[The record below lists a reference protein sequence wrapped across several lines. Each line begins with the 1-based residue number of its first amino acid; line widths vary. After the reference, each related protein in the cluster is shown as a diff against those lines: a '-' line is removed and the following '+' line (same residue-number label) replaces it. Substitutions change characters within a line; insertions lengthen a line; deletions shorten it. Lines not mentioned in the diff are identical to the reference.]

1 MNHEI
6 KGTLAKLLA
15 TENLVVEHKKVE
27 TASFDVENRVLTLPI
42 WETSND
48 VYNMLVGHEV
58 GHALFTPNEDPKKIG
73 VPMAFINVTE
83 DARIEKLMKRKYPG
97 LTKDFYKGYETLN
110 DIDFFDI
117 NTRDIE
123 ELTFID
129 RINLHYKIGSYAMI
143 PFSDAERPLRDA
155 VGVAETFQE
164 AIDAAKDI
172 FKHMKAEFDKKKE
185 EEKEQETSFS
195 IPVSGGNGATP
206 PDFAEGEDL
215 SEGKGQQEEKEE
227 KEEATPQE
235 PELDPNQPWDKK
247 ESEVDA
253 FGGDSALGELPDF
266 GREGGETWEEHSEVT
281 TQQSFDSKTQ
291 EMAKTDGHESIYT
304 NVPSVK
310 TDKVVVKSDYIWDKC
325 ESVWRED
332 TEIHNGT
339 KSFDWIDREYHEFL
353 QGSKKDVAYLVKEFE
368 CKKAA
373 TSHARSAESRTGT
386 LDTTKLH
393 KYKYSDDIFRKITA
407 VPNGKNHGLVF
418 LLDWSGSMSN
428 EIFPTI
434 KQLINLCQF
443 CNKVNIPFDV
453 YAFVCEHDGYYGYR
467 DRDQQEKIAKQELG
481 DLWIDSRFRLY
492 NFLTS
497 EVNNKE
503 FTRHA
508 RNLFRVGKYFERYH
522 SYSYDSYRVP
532 QPPHFLGLGGT
543 PLNEG
548 LATMADFLPKWKQA
562 HGVEKCHLVVLSD
575 GEAQQIGYVHQKTE
589 YIERDYEYHCGYN
602 TVLRDKKTGRYY
614 TDIKNGGYG
623 MTSALIKV
631 IRDRYTWCNVI
642 GFRLCSPREFSSYL
656 NRQGIWEQDEYKKQ
670 WKKDK
675 LAIVKTSAYSELYV
689 IAPPKTEETSMEV
702 KENPNKRD
710 LRNAFKK
717 SLKGKGSNR
726 RLLST
731 FAGQIA

>member
-1 MNHEI
+1 
-6 KGTLAKLLA
+6 
-15 TENLVVEHKKVE
+15 
-27 TASFDVENRVLTLPI
+27 
-42 WETSND
+42 
-48 VYNMLVGHEV
+48 
-58 GHALFTPNEDPKKIG
+58 
-73 VPMAFINVTE
+73 
-83 DARIEKLMKRKYPG
+83 
-97 LTKDFYKGYETLN
+97 
-110 DIDFFDI
+110 
-117 NTRDIE
+117 
-123 ELTFID
+123 
-129 RINLHYKIGSYAMI
+129 
-143 PFSDAERPLRDA
+143 
-155 VGVAETFQE
+155 
-164 AIDAAKDI
+164 
-172 FKHMKAEFDKKKE
+172 
-185 EEKEQETSFS
+185 
-195 IPVSGGNGATP
+195 
-206 PDFAEGEDL
+206 
-215 SEGKGQQEEKEE
+215 
-227 KEEATPQE
+227 
-235 PELDPNQPWDKK
+235 
-247 ESEVDA
+247 
-253 FGGDSALGELPDF
+253 
-266 GREGGETWEEHSEVT
+266 
-281 TQQSFDSKTQ
+281 
-291 EMAKTDGHESIYT
+291 
-304 NVPSVK
+304 
-310 TDKVVVKSDYIWDKC
+310 
-325 ESVWRED
+325 
-332 TEIHNGT
+332 
-339 KSFDWIDREYHEFL
+339 
-353 QGSKKDVAYLVKEFE
+353 
-368 CKKAA
+368 
-373 TSHARSAESRTGT
+373 
-386 LDTTKLH
+386 
-393 KYKYSDDIFRKITA
+393 
-407 VPNGKNHGLVF
+407 
-418 LLDWSGSMSN
+418 MSN

-467 DRDQQEKIAKQELG
+467 DRDQQDKIAKQELG
-481 DLWIDSRFRLY
+481 DLWVDSRFRLY